1 MEMGGPLKTGLDHG
15 SRLTA
20 HEEAMTSFPIDAYIH
35 TPAQI
40 ERSKHS
46 FLSFFLSF
54 FFASVSE
61 PPSIFLD
68 PPHHSVTV
76 TFWKRE
82 RERERVNE
90 SNVAKIG

>member
-20 HEEAMTSFPIDAYIH
+20 HGSRLTAHEEAMTSFPIDAY
-35 TPAQI
+35 TPADLRDQNI
-40 ERSKHS
+40 R
-46 FLSFFLSF
+46 FFF

-82 RERERVNE
+82 RERVNE